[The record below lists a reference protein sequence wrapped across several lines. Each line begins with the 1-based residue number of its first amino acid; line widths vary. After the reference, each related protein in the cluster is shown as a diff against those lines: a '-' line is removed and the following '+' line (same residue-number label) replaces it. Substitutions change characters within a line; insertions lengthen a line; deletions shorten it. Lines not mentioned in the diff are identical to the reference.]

1 MRIIDYFCNRNMK
14 TGLFAGTF
22 DPFTIGHASVVR
34 RALLLFDRV
43 VVGVGVNDSK
53 HPEASAEQRVEAIRQ
68 LYADDDRVEVVAY
81 SGLTVD
87 LAREC
92 GATFIVKGVRSVRDY
107 ENEREQADVNR
118 RLSGIDTVLLLAEP
132 GLESVSSSTVR
143 SLRSFG
149 RDITEFLP

>member
-1 MRIIDYFCNRNMK
+1 MK

-43 VVGVGVNDSK
+43 VVGVGVNDAK

>member
-1 MRIIDYFCNRNMK
+1 MMK

-43 VVGVGVNDSK
+43 VVAVGVNDAK
-53 HPEASAEQRVEAIRQ
+53 HPETTAQQRVEAIRS
-68 LYADDDRVEVVAY
+68 LYADDERVTVVAY

-87 LAREC
+87 VAREH
-92 GATFIVKGVRSVRDY
+92 GAAFIVKGVRSVRDY
-107 ENEREQADVNR
+107 ESEREQAEVNR
-118 RLSGIDTVLLLAEP
+118 RLAGIDTVLLMAES
-132 GLESVSSSTVR
+132 GLEAVSSSTVR

-149 RDITEFLP
+149 RDVSEFLPK